1 MSSPTRDNSASAPQG
16 MSYDILIVDD
26 HEVNLLLA
34 TRLVQRYGY
43 TATAASSGE
52 AAVELTARHAF
63 RLVLMDY
70 QMPGIDGIETTRQ
83 IRARESAGG
92 RRVPIVGV
100 SASASDTVRRDCLAA
115 GMDDYLEKPF
125 DFDALEAALRK
136 WVGEPDRSMPASAS
150 APRTTP

>member
-1 MSSPTRDNSASAPQG
+1 MSDSANAPQG
-16 MSYDILIVDD
+16 GSYDILIVDD
-26 HEVNLLLA
+26 HKANLLLA

-52 AAVELTARHAF
+52 AAVELTARQPF

-70 QMPGIDGIETTRQ
+70 QMPGIDGIEATRQ

-136 WVGEPDRSMPASAS
+136 WVGVPGTSALSGASEPGTR
-150 APRTTP
+150 R